1 MIGSTW
7 WPKLRGRLV
16 DRDGREFLGRER
28 EREGEREREWRE
40 SGFAWLMEGYT
51 TDNK

>member
-28 EREGEREREWRE
+28 ERERERGRE
-40 SGFAWLMEGYT
+40 SGENLGLRG
-51 TDNK
+51 